1 MQAGPTAN
9 LAFQD
14 KVGQPGVSWQS
25 EEFVLP
31 NIRGI
36 FEPLF
41 LPLRLLGCDAQVTMQ
56 VFLVAGAGAG
66 WNWRFDLEAGS
77 ISPLSIGQDGEIT
90 VSVRPLGGN
99 PSFELALGAQAGAR
113 FTLRA
118 PNCLGDFSLP
128 GVKIGWSVA
137 ARTDAAPPG
146 NGVTLPVAATSCE
159 QLDFVSLML
168 KLAGIPAAP
177 GLVDFNLGG
186 LEVCPVLE
194 VRGASVTG
202 SIQTP
207 TSRHGPLELPIT
219 SSVRLPVRPTGSSIP
234 LTISELQYR
243 PQVVARVHAY
253 GVAFGQRIGGWT
265 SDRLWTIDARATA
278 PNQHLTLSAAP
289 SPVARPA
296 APANVHG
303 TGISASE
310 IRLTWSDVATNEQGY
325 RVKRWGGAWTTIAT
339 LGPGSTTFTDT
350 GLLANSEY
358 AYLVCAYN
366 AAGEACAPNPWLSVK
381 TTAAT
386 TVNCSSDQYKAEY
399 FNNRHLS
406 GSPTLTRCESW
417 PINHDWG
424 SGGPGGGVGTDNFS
438 ARWTGTAYI
447 AAGTYTFIAR
457 ADDGIR
463 VWLSNVLI
471 IDEWRD
477 QAPTEFRVTRSVPAG
492 IHSIRV
498 EYYEN
503 VFGAVAQFRWE
514 QAATQTPP
522 STPPRVYAEAISS
535 SQIFVTWGD
544 VDNETSYR
552 LTDNISTF
560 TLAANTTS
568 YTWGGLQANT
578 RKCFSVQAV
587 NGAGS
592 SAWSGWVCAT
602 TLPPSGPPTAP
613 ANVQGT
619 GISASEIRLTWSDV
633 ATNEQGYRVKRW
645 GGAWTTIAT
654 LGPGSTTF
662 TDTGL
667 LANSEY
673 AYLVCAYNAAGE
685 ACAPNPWLSV
695 KTTAATT
702 VNCSSDQY
710 KAEYFNNRH
719 LSGSPTLTRCE
730 SWPINHDW
738 GSGGPGGGVGTDNFS
753 ARWTGTAYIAAGTY
767 TFIARAD
774 DGIRVW
780 LSNVLIIDEWRD
792 QAPTEFRVTRSVP
805 AGIHSIRV
813 EYYENVFGA
822 VAQFRWEQAA
832 TQTPPSTPPRVYAE
846 AISSSQIF
854 VTWGDVDNETSYRLT
869 DNISTFT
876 LAANTTSYTWGGLQ
890 ANTRKCFSVQAVNGA
905 GSSAWSGW
913 VCATTL
919 PPSGPPT
926 APANVQG
933 TGISA
938 SEIRLTWS
946 DVATNEQGY
955 RVKRWGGAWTTIATL
970 GPGSTTFTDT
980 GLLANSEY
988 AYPVCAY
995 NAAGEACAP
1004 DPWLSART
1012 PAGTP
1017 PCAPPPGP
1025 PGEVVEGRLIVN
1037 YRPGYAPHEIT
1048 DPAAK
1053 QRIASAFQTAGV
1065 IAQEKAF
1072 ESLDFRFVRYYILYL
1087 SPGTC
1092 LTKAYG
1098 ILMSLPELASVEYSY
1113 IAYHFHTADVVSAGV
1128 TPAPPP

>member
-1 MQAGPTAN
+1 MPVEGVVDVHVAATTRLQKPLAQLSTGTQVLAVGRLDGGGLTAAAVVEIPGTAAQVERVGAAQGGQGESPWPASTSAIAMQAGPTAN

-673 AYLVCAYNAAGE
+673 AY
-685 ACAPNPWLSV
+685 
-695 KTTAATT
+695 
-702 VNCSSDQY
+702 
-710 KAEYFNNRH
+710 
-719 LSGSPTLTRCE
+719 
-730 SWPINHDW
+730 
-738 GSGGPGGGVGTDNFS
+738 
-753 ARWTGTAYIAAGTY
+753 
-767 TFIARAD
+767 
-774 DGIRVW
+774 
-780 LSNVLIIDEWRD
+780 
-792 QAPTEFRVTRSVP
+792 
-805 AGIHSIRV
+805 
-813 EYYENVFGA
+813 
-822 VAQFRWEQAA
+822 
-832 TQTPPSTPPRVYAE
+832 
-846 AISSSQIF
+846 
-854 VTWGDVDNETSYRLT
+854 
-869 DNISTFT
+869 
-876 LAANTTSYTWGGLQ
+876 
-890 ANTRKCFSVQAVNGA
+890 
-905 GSSAWSGW
+905 
-913 VCATTL
+913 
-919 PPSGPPT
+919 
-926 APANVQG
+926 
-933 TGISA
+933 
-938 SEIRLTWS
+938 
-946 DVATNEQGY
+946 
-955 RVKRWGGAWTTIATL
+955 
-970 GPGSTTFTDT
+970 
-980 GLLANSEY
+980 
-988 AYPVCAY
+988 PVCAY